1 MVPTN
6 QSIGGWKNPAKIGV
20 GMILPHGPI
29 EHVHHQAGTGLG
41 FYVPLW
47 QSHHPTQILGD
58 ISSPTDVCEAGDV
71 ISKSP
76 IVGTSIPSPV
86 IWLIYGYYKVNI
98 WLMGI
103 YIYIIYILYIYI
115 IYIYIWG
122 FPYNKKGTSIPSHIY
137 IYIPSND
144 IFTL

>member
-1 MVPTN
+1 ML
-6 QSIGGWKNPAKIGV
+6 GFRHHD
-20 GMILPHGPI
+20 HGPMNI
-29 EHVHHQAGTGLG
+29 GHLGEPIYLSIQRSIYVAIYIPSHPITSHVIHTGHQGL
-41 FYVPLW
+41 VAMPQW
-47 QSHHPTQILGD
+47 QSHHPPIGNT
-58 ISSPTDVCEAGDV
+58 ISNRYGCEAGDV

-103 YIYIIYILYIYI
+103 YIYI
-115 IYIYIWG
+115 YIWG

-137 IYIPSND
+137 IYSQ
-144 IFTL
+144 